1 MEVANRDDFLA
12 CLDRCPER
20 NELEVFAHAKRHL
33 LDAVVEVG
41 FDDFRGHDYEVIGRL
56 SDAIHGRGTEA
67 ALWGQVFID
76 LWYCSN
82 FGARHWAELVARD
95 AENVRYA
102 IQAAHWVFAASGADG
117 GPALAAIL
125 NRRRCW
131 GVAQQHVSLQDSDG
145 LRAWWAGS
153 VLPLRERGQASG

>member
-12 CLDRCPER
+12 CLDRSPER
-20 NELEVFAHAKRHL
+20 NGLEVFAHAKRHL
-33 LDAVVEVG
+33 LDAVAEVS

-56 SDAIHGRGTEA
+56 SEALYGRGTEA

-82 FGARHWAELVARD
+82 FGGSHWVELVARD
-95 AENVRYA
+95 PANARYA
-102 IQAAHWVFAASGADG
+102 VQAAYWVFAVSGADG

-125 NRRRCW
+125 NHSRCW
-131 GVAQQHVSLQDSDG
+131 AVAEQSVPRQPGDWQ
-145 LRAWWAGS
+145 RAWWQRS
-153 VLPLRERGQASG
+153 VLPRR